1 MTDKK
6 ITNSL
11 MSDGVE
17 DRDGAAHMENPQA
30 GVEVHLLTSPIL

>member
-17 DRDGAAHMENPQA
+17 DRAHMENPQA